1 MNEELE
7 LLKRVTNH
15 LRWTIRLA
23 ESGCE
28 KAGLVD
34 TLVSG
39 SIDDA
44 RAALEAAQGYLNW
57 VYRQNQGEQG

>member
-15 LRWTIRLA
+15 LRWMIRLA
-23 ESGCE
+23 EAGCA
-28 KAGLVD
+28 KAGLVDD

-44 RAALEAAQGYLNW
+44 RAALGAAQGYLNW
-57 VYRQNQGEQG
+57 VYRQNQGV

>member
-7 LLKRVTNH
+7 LLERVTTH

-23 ESGCE
+23 EVGCA
-28 KAGLVD
+28 KAGLID

-57 VYRQNQGEQG
+57 IYREGQK